1 MYLLRIINSMK
12 VSFICR
18 VWPPKGERLKVR
30 LRAGRAQM
38 APLKKKEAEMAAKN
52 YPEMAKRIVEK
63 FGGKENIAYL
73 NHCATRL
80 RINPKDKSKCDLKG
94 IEGVSGVLGLSDNGD
109 EIQVIIGQSVEQ
121 LYPEVEK
128 LVGAASGAPAGT
140 PKGKKSMADVVS
152 GFMLMIS
159 GIMTPVIPALATAG
173 FVTVLLTLLSLAGL
187 IQSTD
192 TTYIILN
199 GFAQSAFYF
208 LPIYVAW
215 SSARRFG
222 TEPIIAMLLAAGL
235 LYPDWV
241 NLVNTLTG
249 EGQTFTSYFGIPV
262 YLMTYNGGVIQVILS
277 VWVLAKLDH
286 WLGRV
291 IPESIRYFMKPFIL
305 IVVMSVVTLA
315 VTGPLGGFAA
325 GAIASGIGWLETHVP
340 WLVVPAL
347 ILFSCTIG
355 QLVAGFHL
363 ALIPLATEA
372 IATVG
377 YDSTVTIWFYCFTVS
392 SGFVSLAVAIK
403 SHNNRCRQ
411 IAIPA
416 TLSALVGGISEPTVY
431 GVAYKMMRP
440 FWALTITSVVA
451 GLVAGIL
458 GLHSYGY
465 GSQSIPGLLL
475 FLGNGATVDMP
486 NFYNALIV
494 FAVMAVLSFV
504 TVWVIGF
511 DDSVYDEDE
520 DSADDAK
527 RVAKIDVELSLPG
540 QGAYVAQSDLSDA
553 TFANGT
559 LGPCFGLL
567 STDGIVTAPVAGT
580 VTMIAA
586 TNHAIGITTDDGAE
600 IMVHIGIDSVKLGGK
615 GISVRV
621 STGQRVSVGDELA
634 SFDAALFAAEGIDP
648 TVVTVLL
655 NADDYASVASEAA
668 RPLVARVG

>member
-1 MYLLRIINSMK
+1 
-12 VSFICR
+12 
-18 VWPPKGERLKVR
+18 
-30 LRAGRAQM
+30 
-38 APLKKKEAEMAAKN
+38 MAAKN
-52 YPEMAKRIVEK
+52 YPEMAQRIVEK

-109 EIQVIIGQSVEQ
+109 EVQVIIGQSVEQ

-128 LVGAASGAPAGT
+128 LVGAAGNAPVDA
-140 PKGKKSMADVVS
+140 PKGKKSFADVVS
-152 GFMLMIS
+152 SFMLMIS

-173 FVTVLLTLLSLAGL
+173 FITVLLTLLSLAGI

-192 TTYIILN
+192 TTYVILN

-241 NLVNTLTG
+241 NLVNSLTA

-277 VWVLAKLDH
+277 VWVLSKLDH

-291 IPESIRYFMKPFIL
+291 IPESVRYFMKPFVL

-325 GAIASGIGWLETHVP
+325 GAIASGIGFLEQNVP

-392 SGFVSLAVAIK
+392 SGFISLAVAIK
-403 SHNNRCRQ
+403 SRSNHCRQ

-416 TLSALVGGISEPTVY
+416 ALSGLIGGISEPTVY

-475 FLGNGATVDMP
+475 FLGNGATVDWP

-494 FAVMAVLSFV
+494 FAVIAVLSFV

-511 DDSVYDEDE
+511 DDSVYEEDAEE
-520 DSADDAK
+520 DGAAPTRTTAADADKPA
-527 RVAKIDVELSLPG
+527 VTSDVELALPG
-540 QGAYVAQSDLSDA
+540 TGAFVAQADLSDA

-559 LGPCFGLL
+559 LGPCFGLV
-567 STDGIVTAPVAGT
+567 SADGVVRAPVAGT

-586 TNHAIGITTDDGAE
+586 TNHAVGITTGDGAE
-600 IMVHIGIDSVKLGGK
+600 VMVHIGIDSVKLGGK

-621 STGQRVSVGDELA
+621 STGQRVSAGDELA
-634 SFDAALFAAEGIDP
+634 TFDADLFASEGIDP
-648 TVVTVLL
+648 TVVTILL
-655 NADDYASVASEAA
+655 NADAYASIASDAA